1 MTSEIYSSKTG
12 LYSIRFKSDIIHE
25 GIEHTECSELMNFYR
40 DRYESLKDTGWPL
53 EPEHL
58 HVEEFS
64 GKFVL
69 KKK

>member
-1 MTSEIYSSKTG
+1 M
-12 LYSIRFKSDIIHE
+12 
-25 GIEHTECSELMNFYR
+25 
-40 DRYESLKDTGWPL
+40 KDTGWPL
-53 EPEHL
+53 EPEYL

>member
-1 MTSEIYSSKTG
+1 MTSDIYSSKTG
-12 LYSIRFKSDIIHE
+12 LYSIRFKSDVIHE
-25 GIEHTECSELMNFYR
+25 AIEHTECSELMDYYR
-40 DRYESLKDTGWPL
+40 SRYEKLKDTGWPL

-64 GKFVL
+64 GKYVT